1 VIAID
6 ASALTKFLLKE
17 EGWDVVIRYL
27 RCGTIS
33 PDLVVKE
40 AANAIWR
47 RHVRGE
53 ITPETV
59 KAMLK
64 ALKEI
69 IGKAVK
75 IEGEDE
81 YLEEGLKI
89 AFRQKITIYDSLYI
103 ALAKRKRLK
112 LLTVDRFQTKAA
124 KAEKVETVF
133 IE

>member
-1 VIAID
+1 MIAID

-17 EGWDVVIRYL
+17 EGWDIVIQYL

-40 AANAIWR
+40 VANAIWR
-47 RHVRGE
+47 RCMQGE
-53 ITPETV
+53 ITSKEV

-75 IEGEDE
+75 IEDE
-81 YLEEGLKI
+81 NKYLEEGLKI
-89 AFRQKITIYDSLYI
+89 AFHQNITIYDSLYI

-112 LLTVDRFQTKAA
+112 LLTVDRVQAKAA